1 MSDPQIPR
9 VLFVSSE
16 SRPFASTGG
25 LADVSEALP
34 NTLNAMGVQVERIM
48 PLYRRVWEGQSQH
61 GYSLE
66 RTPHTL
72 KIPPLMIPMGG
83 EVIEAEMYSCRHMGT
98 LTYFVGCEEYFDRLE
113 LYALPHREYRDNF
126 KRFLFF
132 QKAVVALID
141 GLGQPYDVL
150 HLNDWQTGLIPL
162 LLDKGLNGTGRARRE
177 KVLFTIHNL
186 AYQGVYPAKN
196 LYETNLPGN
205 MLNRY
210 PEIEFYGQINLMK
223 AGLTGA
229 DRVNTVS
236 PTYANEVTTEAFGC
250 GLDGVIRALPEP
262 VVGIVNGVDVEAWNP
277 ETDKTL
283 PVNYSKSKLANKEVC
298 KQALVEEFG
307 LNYQKDLPV
316 FVLVGRLVDQ
326 KGLDVLAKAIEEMLA
341 LPLQF
346 LLLGSGQE
354 KYHKLILDWNQAWPE
369 KFAGKIG
376 YDSDL
381 SHRMEAGGDF
391 FLMPSAF
398 EPCGLNQLYSLRYG
412 TLPVVNKTGGLVDT
426 VTDVR
431 EHPES
436 GTGFLMNAYTPEA
449 LLACI
454 RAALSLYHEKKELKR
469 IQVNGMKQD
478 VTWTRTAERYLALY
492 QELTDSQE

>member
-1 MSDPQIPR
+1 MSDDPKPR

-16 SRPFASTGG
+16 SRPFASSGG

-34 NTLNAMGVQVERIM
+34 NTLNAMDVRVERIL
-48 PLYRRVWEGQSQH
+48 PLYRSVWEGQTRH

-72 KIPPLMIPMGG
+72 KIPLGG
-83 EVIEAEMYSCRHMGT
+83 EVMQAEIYSCRHMGT
-98 LTYFVGCEEYFDRLE
+98 HTYFVGCEEYFDRSE
-113 LYALPHREYRDNF
+113 LYALPHREYSDNF

-141 GLGQPYDVL
+141 GLGQPFDVL

-162 LLDKGLNGTGRARRE
+162 LLRKGLNGTGRACRE

-186 AYQGVYPAKN
+186 AYQGVFPARH

-205 MLNRY
+205 LLHHY
-210 PEIEFYGQINLMK
+210 PEMEFYGQINLMK
-223 AGLTGA
+223 AGLNGA

-236 PTYANEVTTEAFGC
+236 PAYAREITTGAFGC
-250 GLDGVIRALPEP
+250 GMDGVIRALPET
-262 VVGIVNGVDVEAWNP
+262 VTGIVNGVDVAAWNP
-277 ETDKTL
+277 ETDKIL
-283 PVNYSKSKLANKEVC
+283 PANYSTKALANKEVC
-298 KQALVEEFG
+298 KQAVVEEFG
-307 LNYQKDLPV
+307 LSYRMDLPL

-326 KGLDVLAKAIEEMLA
+326 KGLDVLARAIEEMLA

-354 KYHKLILDWNQAWPE
+354 QYHRLVMEWNRKWPE
-369 KFAGKIG
+369 KFAGRIG

-412 TLPVVNKTGGLVDT
+412 TVPVVNTTGGLVDT
-426 VTDVR
+426 VSDVR
-431 EHPES
+431 GDPRA
-436 GTGFLMNAYTPEA
+436 GTGFLMQAYSPEA
-449 LLACI
+449 LLDCV
-454 RAALSLYHEKKELKR
+454 RAALSLYHDPKALRRVR
-469 IQVNGMKQD
+469 INGMKQD
-478 VTWTRTAERYLALY
+478 VTWTRTAESYLALY
-492 QELTDSQE
+492 RGLAALQD